1 MRFVSKGRILKPFPP
16 PEIKANEGVLK
27 AMNHIAK
34 KDQTK
39 LLQFFRRGVR
49 HIVAQGTKS
58 MRSPDDEFDSNQC
71 SYHFPESDGTVLR
84 CAIGGGLRMDVA
96 EMLEL
101 KFLGEWI
108 TWEINP
114 QKLERA
120 VCRAIG
126 ISCNEPNI
134 KFLGRFQECHDGA
147 ARTRFIKNFLGRVQD
162 LADDY
167 DIAFD
172 KAQYA

>member
-1 MRFVSKGRILKPFPP
+1 
-16 PEIKANEGVLK
+16 
-27 AMNHIAK
+27 
-34 KDQTK
+34 
-39 LLQFFRRGVR
+39 
-49 HIVAQGTKS
+49 
-58 MRSPDDEFDSNQC
+58 
-71 SYHFPESDGTVLR
+71 
-84 CAIGGGLRMDVA
+84 MDVA

-101 KFLGEWI
+101 KFLGEGI
-108 TWEINP
+108 TWDTNP

-134 KFLGRFQECHDGA
+134 KFLGRFQECHDEAKG
-147 ARTRFIKNFLGRVQD
+147 RRFVKQFLGRVQD
-162 LADDY
+162 LAADY